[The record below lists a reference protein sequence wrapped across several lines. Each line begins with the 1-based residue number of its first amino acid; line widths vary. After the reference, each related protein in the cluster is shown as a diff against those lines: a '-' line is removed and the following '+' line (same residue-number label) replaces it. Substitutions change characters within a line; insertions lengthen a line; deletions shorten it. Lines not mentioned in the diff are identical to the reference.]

1 VRRSAPP
8 DVAARSAA
16 QLEVKSRQVKSNQVT
31 PSQVKS
37 PDVAARSAAP
47 LELQP
52 ASCVSNGERD
62 HNRLGH
68 LLARRFGAR
77 AGARRVALGQGD
89 CPHLWGRD
97 QGRRGEHL
105 HAGRACC
112 PHPRKATVHTSAESA
127 SNCSAAV
134 ARTRTPRGP
143 AEAGDQGGISVW
155 MCECVMPSEVHCSSV
170 LKAGDQGGRSV

>member
-1 VRRSAPP
+1 MRRTAPP

-16 QLEVKSRQVKSNQVT
+16 PLEVKSRQGKSNQVT
-31 PSQVKS
+31 PNQVKS

-52 ASCVSNGERD
+52 ACRVSNGERD

-97 QGRRGEHL
+97 PGRHGEHL

-112 PHPRKATVHTSAESA
+112 PHPRKATVHTSAESIHIHIHIHIH
-127 SNCSAAV
+127 CPHLRGERIQLLGGRGTHTYT
-134 ARTRTPRGP
+134 ARACRGGRYGR
-143 AEAGDQGGISVW
+143 EISVD
-155 MCECVMPSEVHCSSV
+155 V
-170 LKAGDQGGRSV
+170 

>member
-1 VRRSAPP
+1 MRRSAPP

-170 LKAGDQGGRSV
+170 LKAGDQSERSV